1 MYARGRVQRM
11 KQTVLEEVVDSVTPA
26 KKRKLTKKRVMT
38 GVTIAAN
45 VLAVLVLKKPALAP
59 VLQVLNSLLAVSND
73 SPDHHTKKVLGQVRA
88 LKTKLETAATEAE
101 QAKLRGKLEALY
113 ELLELNDE
121 EDT

>member
-1 MYARGRVQRM
+1 M

-45 VLAVLVLKKPALAP
+45 VLAVLVLKKPTLAP
-59 VLQVLNSLLAVSND
+59 ILQVLNSLLAVSND
-73 SPDHHTKKVLGQVRA
+73 SPDHHTKKVLGQVRSLKRKLDAASTPAEQVA
-88 LKTKLETAATEAE
+88 LK
-101 QAKLRGKLEALY
+101 GKLEALY

>member
-1 MYARGRVQRM
+1 M

>member
-1 MYARGRVQRM
+1 M

-26 KKRKLTKKRVMT
+26 KKRRLTKKRVMT

-45 VLAVLVLKKPALAP
+45 VLAVLVLKKPGLTP

-73 SPDHHTKKVLGQVRA
+73 NPDKHTKKVLGQVRT
-88 LKTKLETAATEAE
+88 LKKKLEAAGDEAE
-101 QAKLRGKLEALY
+101 QAKIRGKLEALY

-121 EDT
+121 GDE